1 MHFDWLSS
9 SVGMSERLKIVRSPV
24 RSRPQPQVLRTSRLE
39 LIISRFKKL
48 KDKYFDYSM
57 LRWGLVG
64 MTTTLVDYFLFIS
77 LYGPVNSVFLA
88 NLISASVA
96 TCINYLTHHRWTFK
110 SEQNHSRSG
119 FKYLLNLIFWWLVST
134 SIIKILLVSGLD
146 PKIAK
151 LVPLVLIVPV
161 NYFVLNYLVFKKK
174 S

>member
-1 MHFDWLSS
+1 
-9 SVGMSERLKIVRSPV
+9 MSERLKIVRSPV

-39 LIISRFKKL
+39 FIISKLKSL

-57 LRWGLVG
+57 IRWGLVG
-64 MTTTLVDYFLFIS
+64 MTTTLVDYLLFIS
-77 LYGPVNSVFLA
+77 LYGPFNSVFLA
-88 NLISASVA
+88 NFISATVA

-119 FKYLLNLIFWWLVST
+119 FKYLLNLIFWWSIST

-161 NYFVLNYLVFKKK
+161 NYFVLNYLVFMRK